1 MDSAIAENNLCV
13 ANRKLQTAIILL
25 AEGELSGFVKS
36 ANKLLTLDEQQRD
49 SVLKQIKTRAQVQK
63 HNEESTPGLI
73 SFLRET
79 FKFPE
84 AHYQALMGIETPE
97 CDKSCTQTYKD
108 SIVDEFD
115 AKAINIVLGV
125 LSPTT
130 KLKLLGPQSLKEGKL
145 LGEGKDSVVYSLA
158 GDANW
163 VIKVLKLGGAERAE
177 LLEHYVNQL
186 AADPHLKVAPVKS
199 LGDGRLLQPFIDGAP
214 KANLLWGDGVVA
226 AQQLATEMTNKARSL
241 LGIKEGQLY
250 IEHPNIK
257 IGVDPSYAN
266 FHFNEQGAYQGW
278 IDAIYQIEQHAPKR

>member
-1 MDSAIAENNLCV
+1 MDRAVAENNLCV
-13 ANRKLQTAIILL
+13 ANSKLQTAVILL
-25 AEGELSGFVKS
+25 TEEELSSFVTS

-49 SVLKQIKTRAQVQK
+49 TVLKQVKARTQEQQ
-63 HNEESTPGLI
+63 HNEESAPGLV
-73 SFLRET
+73 SFLKET

-84 AHYQALMGIETPE
+84 SHYQALMGIETPE
-97 CDKSCTQTYKD
+97 CDKTCTQTHKNA
-108 SIVDEFD
+108 IVDEFD

-145 LGEGKDSVVYSLA
+145 LGEGKDAVVYSLA

-163 VIKVLKLGGAERAE
+163 VIKVLKFGGAERAE

-199 LGDGRLLQPFIDGAP
+199 LGDGRLLQRFIDGAP

-226 AQQLATEMTNKARSL
+226 AQQLAAELTNKAKNL

-250 IEHPNIK
+250 IEHPNIR

-266 FHFNEQGAYQGW
+266 FHFNQQGAYQGW
-278 IDAIYQIEQHAPKR
+278 IDPLFQIEHHAPKR